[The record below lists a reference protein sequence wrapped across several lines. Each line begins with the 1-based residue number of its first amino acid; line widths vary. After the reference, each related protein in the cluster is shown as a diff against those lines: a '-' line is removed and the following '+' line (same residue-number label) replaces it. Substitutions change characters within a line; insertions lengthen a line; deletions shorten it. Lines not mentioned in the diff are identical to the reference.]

1 MESKEKLEK
10 AIEELKNLQIPAGAS
25 ENLIAQTIGKI
36 KEQERAG
43 QAKTMKLRF
52 LLKYA
57 AAAAVILCA
66 FWAGRTSNHSALNS
80 EQIVLIEN
88 NLFKR
93 MEPLV
98 TTVVKNNITGQIQN
112 LMVENNQS
120 LLALVGEK
128 YSRQLDEYAAAL
140 LALSNKNTNTLIGDL
155 VNVIS
160 EAQKR
165 EREMIA
171 EEIGKIELA
180 REQRDEDLKNN
191 FVKFAS
197 ETENEITLTKKQ
209 LQTLIEN
216 KTNQENEPMKIE
228 GEQNGKKNI

>member
-10 AIEELKNLQIPAGAS
+10 AIEELKNLRIPAGAS

-43 QAKTMKLRF
+43 QAKIIKIRF
-52 LLKYA
+52 LIKYA

-66 FWAGRTSNHSALNS
+66 FWAGRASNRSALNN
-80 EQIVLIEN
+80 EQILLIEN
-88 NLFKR
+88 NLFKK

-98 TTVVKNNITGQIQN
+98 TTVVKNNITGQVQN
-112 LMVENNQS
+112 LMAENSQS
-120 LLALVGEK
+120 LLARVDEK
-128 YSRQLDEYAAAL
+128 YSRQLDDYAAVL

-155 VNVIS
+155 VNVIN

-165 EREMIA
+165 EREMIS
-171 EEIGKIELA
+171 ETLGKIELA
-180 REQRDEDLKNN
+180 RDKREEDLNNN
-191 FVKFAS
+191 FIRFAAD
-197 ETENEITLTKKQ
+197 TENEIEMTRQQ

-216 KTNQENEPMKIE
+216 KTKQENEPLQMK